1 MFTPNNSIDKCNL
14 MLDLA
19 AQRQRALAGNI
30 SNIDTPGYIR
40 KDVDFTQYLGSM
52 NSPLETQLSEK
63 LGPSAIIQD
72 QSGKVDSVHELSEM
86 HKNSIIYRTAVK
98 RVTAALTQLKTVIN
112 VGS

>member
-19 AQRQRALAGNI
+19 AHRQRALAGNI

-40 KDVDFTQYLGSM
+40 KDVDFSQYLGSM
-52 NSPLETQLSEK
+52 NSPLETELSER

-72 QSGKVDSVHELSEM
+72 QQGKIDSVYELTEL

-98 RVTAALTQLKTVIN
+98 RVTSALSAIMTVIN
-112 VGS
+112 VGT